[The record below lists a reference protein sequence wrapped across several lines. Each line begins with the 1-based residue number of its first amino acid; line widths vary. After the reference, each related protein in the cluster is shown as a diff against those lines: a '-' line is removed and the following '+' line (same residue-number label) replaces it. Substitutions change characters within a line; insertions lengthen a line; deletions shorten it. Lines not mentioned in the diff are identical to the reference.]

1 MVRPLIVDCTGPRLT
16 AEERSLFR
24 NLDPLGFILFARHV
38 QDPDQVAALV
48 SELRES
54 VGRMDAPVLI
64 DQEGGRVCRLRPPH
78 WRAAPPA
85 AVFAALAVR
94 DGQAARRATWL
105 NSRLLAAE
113 LGDLGVSVDCL
124 PVLDLRLEG
133 AHDIIGDRSY
143 GADPALV
150 ADLGRAAAEGL
161 IAGGVQPIIKHIPGH
176 GRAMQ
181 DSHLALPVVDAD
193 HDTLT
198 ATDFAPFRA
207 MNDMPLAMTAHI
219 TYTALDPDRPATLS
233 PSVIG
238 DIIRGEIGFGGVL
251 ISDDITMKAL
261 SGSLAGLARDSL
273 AAGCDVALLCNAD
286 FDDRRA
292 VLGAV
297 DPVEDPAALSAAF
310 TAPGATPFDR
320 EEGLGELQSL
330 IAGASLL

>member
-48 SELRES
+48 TELRES

-85 AVFAALAVR
+85 AVFATLAVR

-113 LGDLGVSVDCL
+113 LGDLGISVDCL

-143 GADPALV
+143 GADPDLV

-176 GRAMQ
+176 GRATQ

-219 TYTALDPDRPATLS
+219 TYTALDPVRPATLS
-233 PSVIG
+233 PTVIG
-238 DIIRGEIGFGGVL
+238 DVIRGEIGFGGVL

-261 SGSLAGLARDSL
+261 SGSLADLARASL

-292 VLGAV
+292 VLDAV
-297 DPVEDPAALSAAF
+297 DPVEDPSALSAAF
-310 TAPGATPFDR
+310 TAPAATPFDR
-320 EEGLGELQSL
+320 EDGLAELQSL
-330 IAGASLL
+330 IAGATL